1 MLDGLIRACLKLVA
15 PGGDSALSILIY
27 HRVLERSDP
36 LLFELPDIAGF
47 DRQMATL
54 KRSFNVMT
62 LTDAL
67 DALKAASLPPRA
79 ACVTFDDGY
88 ADNFTNALPILMRHQ
103 IPACFFVAAGFL
115 DGGCMWN
122 DKLVEIVRS
131 FKGAAI
137 DCPEL
142 EIEPLK
148 TETLADRRAALV
160 KLVAALKYL
169 PLEKRDALVELLVA
183 RTQTRVPRDLMMT
196 SDQLRV
202 LADSGMEI
210 GGHTLHHPILNT
222 LNLRAARQEIVDGRL
237 SLSAITGRPV
247 RFFAYPNGMPEFDFG
262 REHAGLVKALGFEAA
277 VSTGWGVAC
286 SGDDFFELPR
296 FTPWGK
302 TGIHFQL
309 RLIQNIARS
318 RFRLAAP
325 PVPELQS

>member
-1 MLDGLIRACLKLVA
+1 MLDGLVRTCLKLVA

-27 HRVLERSDP
+27 HRVLEHSDP

-62 LTDAL
+62 LADAVE
-67 DALKAASLPPRA
+67 ALKTTSLPPRA

-88 ADNFTNALPILMRHQ
+88 ADNFTNALPVLKRHQ

-131 FKGAAI
+131 FDGASI

-142 EIEPLK
+142 GLELLR

-169 PLEKRDALVELLVA
+169 PLERRDALVELLVA
-183 RTQTRVPRDLMMT
+183 RTQTRIPHDLMM
-196 SDQLRV
+196 SSVQVRA

-222 LNLRAARQEIVDGRL
+222 LDLRAARQEIVDGRL

-247 RFFAYPNGMPEFDFG
+247 RFFAYPNGMPEYDFG

-286 SGDDFFELPR
+286 SGDDLFELPR